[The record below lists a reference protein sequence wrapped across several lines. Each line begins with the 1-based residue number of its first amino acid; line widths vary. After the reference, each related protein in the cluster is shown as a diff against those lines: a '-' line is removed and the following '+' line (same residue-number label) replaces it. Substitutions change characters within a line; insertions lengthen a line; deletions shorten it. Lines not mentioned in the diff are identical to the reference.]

1 MNATTLKIGR
11 IARAAGV
18 LRSAKRVLASELV
31 AEFWWNVAFLA
42 MIFAA
47 VAAPQVPGGLLLFA
61 AAVFNL
67 FLATQHRKAVE
78 RKSLKK

>member
-1 MNATTLKIGR
+1 MNAKTLKIGR

-18 LRSAKRVLASELV
+18 LRSAKQVLASELV
-31 AEFWWNVAFLA
+31 AELWWNVAFLA
-42 MIFAA
+42 MIFAG
-47 VAAPQVPGGLLLFA
+47 VAAPQVPGGILLFA